1 MLLTSCLVIMIRNKK
16 SIMSQNGFRV
26 SQNNFS
32 KIHSKCY
39 PITRRIKDG
48 SYTRTQSYEFV
59 NQFLNILSVVRS
71 RRSRIVKV

>member
-26 SQNNFS
+26 SQNDVS

-48 SYTRTQSYEFV
+48 SYTRTQNCEFV
-59 NQFLNILSVVRS
+59 NQFVNFLSVV
-71 RRSRIVKV
+71 K